1 MTLAA
6 LLCALTALMVGLDS
20 GRRFARRP
28 PPPLPCSGRRPAHP
42 TSEPGI
48 RRMLIVAAYA
58 AVVAGLVEAGTLF
71 LAPLGQDL
79 LWMMLITITLGG
91 FALGALLPV
100 VPTLPV
106 RVAAEASA
114 ARLPTA

>member
-6 LLCALTALMVGLDS
+6 LLCALTALMVGLDC
-20 GRRFARRP
+20 GRRFARRSP
-28 PPPLPCSGRRPAHP
+28 LPLPCPGLRPARP
-42 TSEPGI
+42 ASGLMV
-48 RRMLIVAAYA
+48 RRVLIAAAYA
-58 AVVAGLVEAGTLF
+58 AALAGLMEAGTLF

-79 LWMMLITITLGG
+79 LWMMLITTTLGG

-100 VPTLPV
+100 SPALPV
-106 RVAAEASA
+106 QVAAEASP